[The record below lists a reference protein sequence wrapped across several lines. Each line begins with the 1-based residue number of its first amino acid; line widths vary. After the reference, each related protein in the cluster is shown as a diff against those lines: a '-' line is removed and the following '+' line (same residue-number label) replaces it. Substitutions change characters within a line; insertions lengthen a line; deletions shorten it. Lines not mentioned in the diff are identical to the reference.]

1 VEIIPKVHLVPGL
14 KGANAYLLL
23 GDPLTLVDTGMPGSE
38 ETILSYVEG
47 LGLAAGDLA
56 RIVITHHHLDHVG
69 SLAALKQRTA
79 AQVLAHPGDAPFIS
93 GAQPAPP
100 ARSTIL
106 RLVFRL
112 LGSMLPRADPAPV
125 DVVLQDGDHLDT
137 FAPLSAGTFAPLS
150 AGTFAPLSAGLL
162 GGATVVHVP
171 GHTAGSIALH
181 FPAERLL
188 ICGDVIDHRRN
199 RLGPP
204 PKPFTDDMDQAVA
217 SLRRLAELEFD
228 VLCPGH
234 GVPVVGGADEQ
245 VRAMVR
251 ALG

>member
-1 VEIIPKVHLVPGL
+1 MEIIPNVHLVPGM

-23 GDPLTLVDTGMPGSE
+23 GDSLTLVDTGMPGSE
-38 ETILSYVEG
+38 GTILSYVEG

-69 SLAALKQRTA
+69 SLAALKARTS
-79 AQVLAHPGDAPFIS
+79 AQVFAHPGDAPVIS
-93 GAQPAPP
+93 GEQPPPP
-100 ARSTIL
+100 ARSAVL
-106 RLVFRL
+106 RLLFRL
-112 LGSMLPRADPAPV
+112 LGSVLPQADPAPV
-125 DVVLQDGDHLDT
+125 DVLLQDSDPLD
-137 FAPLSAGTFAPLS
+137 S
-150 AGTFAPLSAGLL
+150 L

-171 GHTAGSIALH
+171 GHTPGAIALH
-181 FPAERLL
+181 FPSEGVL
-188 ICGDVIDHRRN
+188 ICGDVIDHRRD

-204 PKPFTDDMDQAVA
+204 PKAFTDDMNQALS

-234 GVPVVGGADEQ
+234 GAPLVGGADEQ

-251 ALG
+251 ALA